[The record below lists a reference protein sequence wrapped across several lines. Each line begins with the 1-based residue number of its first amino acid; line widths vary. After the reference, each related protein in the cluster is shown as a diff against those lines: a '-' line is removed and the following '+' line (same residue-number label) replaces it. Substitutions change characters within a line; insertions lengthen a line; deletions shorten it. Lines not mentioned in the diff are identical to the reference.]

1 MLITIEITKTYK
13 KHKDVEIPDTGKL
26 DEAYERI
33 NKMISLGE
41 ILLPSRDK
49 KAKYDMNITIL

>member
-1 MLITIEITKTYK
+1 MLITIEITETYK

-26 DEAYERI
+26 DEAQERI

-41 ILLPSRDK
+41 ISLPSRDK
-49 KAKYDMNITIL
+49 EAKYDMSVTIL